1 MAGVA
6 CHEVMHALGAD
17 HEHVRPGI
25 FKNKIK
31 EKILKNRSR

>member
-1 MAGVA
+1 MPGVA

-25 FKNKIK
+25 F
-31 EKILKNRSR
+31 